1 MELTIP
7 KWKRLTQPTSEPVSL
22 LQAKQALNIGTGDG
36 THDERLTLL
45 VQAAREKW
53 ERDTQRATTAG
64 TFRQVFD
71 AFADPLELLPLGV
84 TSVSSITY
92 FDANN
97 ATQTASASLYVFDDY
112 DNVVRLAY
120 EQEWPDTSA
129 RYDAVTVNFTAGT
142 SDPLE
147 VPAMAKAAM
156 LSLVVYYFDKNPG
169 DNDGLYDLRHY
180 DDLVRQYMR
189 SSYP

>member
-1 MELTIP
+1 MELTVP
-7 KWKRLTQPTSEPVSL
+7 KWKRLTQPTSEPISL
-22 LQAKQALNIGTGDG
+22 LQAKQALNIGSGDA

-45 VQAAREKW
+45 IQAAREKW
-53 ERDTQRATTAG
+53 ERDTQRATTSG

-71 AFADPLELLPLGV
+71 AFSDPLELIPQGV
-84 TSVSSITY
+84 TAVSSITY

-97 ATQTASASLYVFDDY
+97 VSQTASASLYVLDDY
-112 DNVVRLAY
+112 SNAIRLAY
-120 EQEWPDTSA
+120 EQQWPDTAA
-129 RYDAVTVNFTAGT
+129 RFDAVTVNYTAGT

>member
-1 MELTIP
+1 
-7 KWKRLTQPTSEPVSL
+7 
-22 LQAKQALNIGTGDG
+22 
-36 THDERLTLL
+36 
-45 VQAAREKW
+45 
-53 ERDTQRATTAG
+53 
-64 TFRQVFD
+64 
-71 AFADPLELLPLGV
+71 
-84 TSVSSITY
+84 
-92 FDANN
+92 
-97 ATQTASASLYVFDDY
+97 VFDDY

-120 EQEWPDTSA
+120 EQEWPGTSA

-180 DDLVRQYMR
+180 DDLARQYMR

>member
-1 MELTIP
+1 
-7 KWKRLTQPTSEPVSL
+7 
-22 LQAKQALNIGTGDG
+22 
-36 THDERLTLL
+36 
-45 VQAAREKW
+45 
-53 ERDTQRATTAG
+53 
-64 TFRQVFD
+64 
-71 AFADPLELLPLGV
+71 
-84 TSVSSITY
+84 
-92 FDANN
+92 
-97 ATQTASASLYVFDDY
+97 LYVLDDY
-112 DNVVRLAY
+112 SNAIRLAY
-120 EQEWPDTSA
+120 EQQWPDTAA
-129 RYDAVTVNFTAGT
+129 RFDAVTVNYTAGT